1 MDSKNIKWLKE
12 ITDNDIQEVGYKA
25 ARLAELSR
33 ANFPI
38 PRAFVIGNKFYFS
51 FLQTNN
57 LKEKI
62 NLLLETIDYTNK
74 KDLEK
79 KSIEIKKIFLNN
91 QFTDDFKAELGKA
104 YIKIGEQ
111 KVGWLNSK
119 VDEFVSIRLSI
130 TSEEISPKDLDFIEQ
145 FSGFINIKGIENIYK
160 SVKGCWASL
169 YSPEVL
175 EYIKD
180 NNLQI
185 NKIGYAI
192 VIQKMINASKSGI
205 IITTKEMQDK
215 KSTVIEVIYGIG
227 GKSLISE
234 ITPEHYEINKKNYS
248 IIKKTK
254 SKQEWM
260 IRRLTGKTTK
270 INLEPSTLDKNK
282 LDLRYVKELTEIGNK
297 LELYFG
303 TPLYIDWVIG
313 KADIHLISADP
324 LDPNLKKLKI
334 KKKKDASLQDKMDS
348 YKKEVLL
355 EGIPI
360 CQGVVNGI
368 IKVINKPEDLKD
380 ITENHILVTK
390 MTTLE
395 MTPYLK
401 IAKGIITD
409 AGSSICHAALISKK
423 YDIPCV
429 VHTDYATK
437 LLKNGDSVQL
447 NGGAGIVYKLTGV
460 KLVIRDDSKNN
471 LNKKEEIKLL
481 RKEPEFPETITK
493 IIIDLKDLDDLK
505 DINLNEVDGFL
516 ITVNSLFKEEELNE
530 IIKDNSIFINKIKCK
545 LKLFSEKL
553 NKEIIYYKINLHN
566 SNLLSKN
573 TSSYEIE
580 TLLEINNPKI
590 NIVLENLKSSDEI
603 TPIKEVTDNNLC
615 VTIETIKETLIEEY
629 ISRGI
634 DSLIFNLEKIDSL
647 ELKRAFEICKE
658 NKITRILKVNNHSQE
673 IIKELI
679 ELKVNSLII
688 DYKNLQIKETIYK
701 KERELLK
708 NLLSI

>member
-1 MDSKNIKWLKE
+1 
-12 ITDNDIQEVGYKA
+12 
-25 ARLAELSR
+25 
-33 ANFPI
+33 
-38 PRAFVIGNKFYFS
+38 
-51 FLQTNN
+51 
-57 LKEKI
+57 
-62 NLLLETIDYTNK
+62 
-74 KDLEK
+74 
-79 KSIEIKKIFLNN
+79 
-91 QFTDDFKAELGKA
+91 
-104 YIKIGEQ
+104 
-111 KVGWLNSK
+111 
-119 VDEFVSIRLSI
+119 
-130 TSEEISPKDLDFIEQ
+130 
-145 FSGFINIKGIENIYK
+145 
-160 SVKGCWASL
+160 
-169 YSPEVL
+169 
-175 EYIKD
+175 
-180 NNLQI
+180 
-185 NKIGYAI
+185 
-192 VIQKMINASKSGI
+192 
-205 IITTKEMQDK
+205 
-215 KSTVIEVIYGIG
+215 
-227 GKSLISE
+227 
-234 ITPEHYEINKKNYS
+234 
-248 IIKKTK
+248 
-254 SKQEWM
+254 M

-282 LDLRYVKELTEIGNK
+282 LDLRDVKELTEIGNK

-395 MTPYLK
+395 MSPYLK

-679 ELKVNSLII
+679 ELKVNYLII

>member
-62 NLLLETIDYTNK
+62 NLILKEIDYTNK
-74 KDLEK
+74 KDLDK
-79 KSIEIKKIFLNN
+79 KSIEIKKLFLNN
-91 QFTDDFKAELGKA
+91 QFTNDFKAELGKA

-119 VDEFVSIRLSI
+119 VDEFVSVRLSI
-130 TSEEISPKDLDFIEQ
+130 TSEEISPKNLDFIEKY
-145 FSGFINIKGIENIYK
+145 SGFINIKGIENVYK
-160 SVKGCWASL
+160 SVKECWASL

-175 EYIKD
+175 NYIKE

-192 VIQKMINASKSGI
+192 IIQKMINASKSGI

-215 KSTVIEVIYGIG
+215 KSTIIEVIYGIG
-227 GKSLISE
+227 GSNLITE
-234 ITPEHYEINKKNYS
+234 ITPEHYEVNKKNYS
-248 IIKKTK
+248 VIKKTK

-260 IRRLTGKTTK
+260 IKRLTGKTTRV
-270 INLEPSTLDKNK
+270 NLDPKTLDQNK
-282 LDLRYVKELTEIGNK
+282 LDLRDVKELTEIGNK

-324 LDPNLKKLKI
+324 LDPNLKQLKI
-334 KKKKDASLQDKMDS
+334 KKKKEAPLQDKMDA
-348 YKKEVLL
+348 YKKEMVL

-360 CQGVVNGI
+360 SPGVINGI
-368 IKVINKPEDLKD
+368 IKIVNKNEDLKE

-460 KLVIRDDSKNN
+460 KLILKDDSKNN
-471 LNKKEEIKLL
+471 FKQTEEFKFL
-481 RKEPEFPETITK
+481 KNEPEFPETITK
-493 IIIDLKDLDDLK
+493 IIIDLKNLDDLK
-505 DINLNEVDGFL
+505 YININEIDGFL
-516 ITVNSLFKEEELNE
+516 ITINTLFKEEELNE
-530 IIKDNSIFINKIKCK
+530 IIKDNSVFINKIKCK

-553 NKEIIYYKINLHN
+553 DKESIFYKINLHN

-590 NIVLENLKSSDEI
+590 NIVLENLKASDEI

-615 VTIETIKETLIEEY
+615 VNIDTIKETLIEEY
-629 ISRGI
+629 ISKGI
-634 DSLIFNLEKIDSL
+634 DSLIFDLNKIDTL
-647 ELKRAFEICKE
+647 ELKNALEICKQ
-658 NKITRILKVNNHSQE
+658 NKITRILKVNEHSQE

-679 ELKVNSLII
+679 ELKINSLII
-688 DYKNLQIKETIYK
+688 DYKDIQIKESIYK